1 LSSPGLVV
9 WSNLGSPKLDAREA
23 KLVPFGR
30 ETVRYQTA
38 AIQRRM
44 RELTPGLSA
53 PEILE
58 TVGVVALA
66 NAIGRLSV
74 LLDIG

>member
-1 LSSPGLVV
+1 MNGIKDFRLF
-9 WSNLGSPKLDAREA
+9 A
-23 KLVPFGR
+23 R

-38 AIQRRM
+38 TIQRRM
-44 RELTPGLSA
+44 RELAPGLSA